1 MTFLICPRWRKE
13 RPASPSQVRDAYQGP
28 RTEGNAIPQSQNGS
42 AAFRNTSHSE
52 KKQPESLS
60 RILRRHFSRE
70 SRASSFSR
78 DHGKFVFP
86 FSFRPSRTVPS
97 RPKPDL
103 TALENYGSSLM
114 SERGYDSDAQC
125 ITTPRRADLLGR
137 SPASRALRRIELS
150 DLIEQSQERSEAER
164 WAQAN
169 NRNVSESQESAF
181 GLHFIPTPP
190 STLRGPPTAFHTALN
205 SDDSRLQQ
213 PASLKDERP
222 QADPVTNPNFVR
234 SLPSLSSTH
243 LEPSVSHS
251 EHSPVLNVSETNN
264 GRDLM
269 TDWKQFLKTSR
280 ERYGLG
286 YPGSSGSL
294 PGPSTNI
301 VVSKTRQPS
310 NSARS
315 FTDPRS
321 VHLSELGIS
330 NRLASHSQSSQVI
343 SCSPSMI
350 DLLRKN
356 KPTLPMG
363 SSNENIQLRP
373 QADHSTLSVNQT
385 PNQVID
391 QRDAS
396 SCYSQ
401 QSPSSGKGSLGV
413 HSLKKIPNIVIN
425 KPPDMKMTFSSES
438 GSVDIPAPRHTLMS
452 RFQEHCDSDDSST
465 PQFQS
470 PLTGHVSTRKVSI
483 GWMSGGRRVGY
494 GYNLVPGKEANSPK
508 KYEQTSPSPQVSQVP
523 AVKAEFTKLND
534 PRGLSQS
541 HVRLEKVRQ
550 TSARQYEASPATE
563 YSNHLGNEP
572 ATIPMSIKSGR
583 SNAGYSVPA
592 YVRAILNRSSQ
603 DQGSINGLVEESERN
618 LRAPELTATVQQEYC
633 QVPQSSHYTTQGQG
647 IDTFA
652 RQWASLSRAANATAR
667 KQKADLEAV
676 SHREALQDG
685 AFSIPRS
692 YEAEPEYLG
701 ANYHCEYED
710 QTHELQPN
718 RSRAAR
724 WARRFSRYRESR
736 RVSNVHQKEQSQG
749 SSGPYQ
755 DCDSASASM
764 KRAVSTK
771 SNTTDDP
778 DCLEMPGSFEGS
790 RWASRM
796 SRML

>member
-1 MTFLICPRWRKE
+1 
-13 RPASPSQVRDAYQGP
+13 
-28 RTEGNAIPQSQNGS
+28 
-42 AAFRNTSHSE
+42 
-52 KKQPESLS
+52 
-60 RILRRHFSRE
+60 
-70 SRASSFSR
+70 
-78 DHGKFVFP
+78 
-86 FSFRPSRTVPS
+86 
-97 RPKPDL
+97 
-103 TALENYGSSLM
+103 M

-125 ITTPRRADLLGR
+125 IATPTYADFLGR
-137 SPASRALRRIELS
+137 SPASRALRRMELS

-169 NRNVSESQESAF
+169 NRNASESQESAF

-190 STLRGPPTAFHTALN
+190 STLRGPPTGFHTALN
-205 SDDSRLQQ
+205 FDESRVQQ
-213 PASLKDERP
+213 AASPKDERP

-234 SLPSLSSTH
+234 SLPSLCPTH
-243 LEPSVSHS
+243 PEPSVSHS

-286 YPGSSGSL
+286 YLGSSGSL

-315 FTDPRS
+315 FTDPRT
-321 VHLSELGIS
+321 VHLSEMGIS
-330 NRLASHSQSSQVI
+330 NRLASHSQSSQVM
-343 SCSPSMI
+343 SCSPSMV

-356 KPTLPMG
+356 KRRLSMG
-363 SSNENIQLRP
+363 SSQENIQFRP
-373 QADHSTLSVNQT
+373 KTDPSTLSGSQT
-385 PNQVID
+385 PNQGMD

-401 QSPSSGKGSLGV
+401 RNPSSGSVSLGV
-413 HSLKKIPNIVIN
+413 HSVNKLPSIVIN
-425 KPPDMKMTFSSES
+425 KPSDMKMTFSSES
-438 GSVDIPAPRHTLMS
+438 ASVDIPAPRNTIMS
-452 RFQEHCDSDDSST
+452 RFQEHCDSDDSGT

-470 PLTGHVSTRKVSI
+470 PPTGHVPARKVSV

-494 GYNLVPGKEANSPK
+494 GYNMVPGKEANSPK
-508 KYEQTSPSPQVSQVP
+508 KHEQSTSPPQVSQAP
-523 AVKAEFTKLND
+523 AVKAESTKLND
-534 PRGLSQS
+534 PQGLSES

-550 TSARQYEASPATE
+550 TSARQYQASPAIE
-563 YSNHLGNEP
+563 HSNNLGNEA
-572 ATIPMSIKSGR
+572 ATVPMSIQSGKS
-583 SNAGYSVPA
+583 NNGYSVPA
-592 YVRAILNRSSQ
+592 YIRAILNHSSQ
-603 DQGSINGLVEESERN
+603 EQSSINGVVEESERN
-618 LRAPELTATVQQEYC
+618 FRALGLAATVQQEYC
-633 QVPQSSHYTTQGQG
+633 QIPQSSHYTTQGQD
-647 IDTFA
+647 IDSFA
-652 RQWASLSRAANATAR
+652 RQWASLSRAANAQAKAR
-667 KQKADLEAV
+667 KQKADLEAI
-676 SHREALQDG
+676 SHQEALQDG
-685 AFSIPRS
+685 VFSIPRS
-692 YEAEPEYLG
+692 YEAELEYFG
-701 ANYHCEYED
+701 TNYHGEYED
-710 QTHELQPN
+710 QAHELQPN

-724 WARRFSRYRESR
+724 WARRFSRFRETR

-755 DCDSASASM
+755 DCDSTSISV

-790 RWASRM
+790 RWASRI